1 MRVIG
6 LPLSGEAEVEEG
18 LSLAPRANSVSTTL
32 HGVDTNAEVGEL
44 GAGVVVEKVHGKG
57 LGVCMLA
64 LLGVEVDS
72 NTSIIDALLEISTS
86 MTKILMMNPKP
97 L

>member
-1 MRVIG
+1 MRVTG

-18 LSLAPRANSVSTTL
+18 LSLAPRASSMSTML
-32 HGVDTNAEVGEL
+32 HGVDTNAEVGKL
-44 GAGVVVEKVHGKG
+44 GAGAVVEKVHGKC
-57 LGVCMLA
+57 LGVHVLA

-72 NTSIIDALLEISTS
+72 NTSIVNALLEISTS